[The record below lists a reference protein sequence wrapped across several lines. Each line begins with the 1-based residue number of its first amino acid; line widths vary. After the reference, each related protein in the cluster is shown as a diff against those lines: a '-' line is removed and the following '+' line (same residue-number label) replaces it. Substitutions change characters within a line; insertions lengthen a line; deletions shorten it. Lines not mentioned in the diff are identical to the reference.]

1 MKTLTNLVKGNLKS
15 SKAKSVLI
23 CITIMLTTTLLTS
36 VGIICNNWLKTNKA
50 ATIEYSGSFE
60 GIYKRVN
67 KDKLDIIKNN
77 ASIDQY
83 GIYKAIGTSQYEDS
97 NLGLIYADNTIKN
110 MANIKFEDGNMPEKE
125 NEIAIESGY
134 LNLLNNGAK
143 IGDKI
148 KLSYESLSTGEIKE
162 KEFIL
167 SGILQTSDISKAQKS
182 YSAIISK
189 SYFVS
194 EEVDE
199 NTKYNVYINIVK
211 PKKLTAD
218 EVKESIL
225 SIAKN
230 MGIEEYDVRINTDYI
245 NASNPD
251 PQVIAGGIVV
261 ALIII
266 LSSMLVIYSIFY
278 VSVINKVHE
287 YGKLRAVGATKRQ
300 IRKIIL
306 REGFILSCISIPLG
320 IAIGYLIGQVVILK
334 ALKMDRYGV
343 GGMNIF
349 IAIGVAVITVI
360 SVLLSLLKPMKMACN
375 ISPVEAMRYDGNDSK
390 QKKRKGYEE
399 INLKKI
405 TFANLSRNKK
415 RTVITLL
422 SLSLSGIL
430 FIVASTIM
438 NCMNPENMAKDHS
451 LGDIT
456 VYLDNYD
463 WNEDGSNNLYDI
475 QANNPLGKEMCER
488 LENIPGVKKINM
500 EKSAWASIDIG
511 AGEKNLEDIQGFDK
525 EFYDE
530 LSEHLVEGEINKEAL
545 ESGEGLVYT
554 HPSYAKEFGIKV
566 GSTQV
571 ITIYDGKDSYKKE
584 FTVLALVDI
593 GGASIRIPES
603 VMDSLIKTDTTIR
616 VGLEVKKDML
626 KSVEEEIKNI
636 TDNDEYLSYGT
647 LEDSIETYKKS
658 MAITSV
664 LIYSLVIIIGVIG
677 LMNLINTMIT
687 SIITRKRELGILQ
700 AIGLSDKQLVKMLQ
714 IEGLFYTVGTLLI
727 TLTLGNIL
735 GYIAVIIFRNTG
747 ASYAI
752 YDYPLTQTIIMIV
765 AITLVQILITYM
777 VTNNFKKDS
786 LVDRIRYSEI
796 GKVKELRS

>member
-110 MANIKFEDGNMPEKE
+110 MANIKFEDGTMPEKE

-334 ALKMDRYGV
+334 ALKMDRYGI

-554 HPSYAKEFGIKV
+554 HPSYAKEIGIKV

-616 VGLEVKKDML
+616 VGLEIKKDML

-658 MAITSV
+658 MSITSV

-786 LVDRIRYSEI
+786 LVDRIRYSE
-796 GKVKELRS
+796 

>member
-110 MANIKFEDGNMPEKE
+110 MANIKFEDGTMPEKE

-251 PQVIAGGIVV
+251 SQVIAGGIIV

-554 HPSYAKEFGIKV
+554 HPSYAKEIGIKV

-786 LVDRIRYSEI
+786 LVDRIRYSE
-796 GKVKELRS
+796 

>member
-83 GIYKAIGTSQYEDS
+83 EIYKAIGTSQYEDS

-110 MANIKFEDGNMPEKE
+110 MANIKFEDGTMPEKE

-554 HPSYAKEFGIKV
+554 HPSYAKEIGIKV

-616 VGLEVKKDML
+616 VGLEIKKDML

-786 LVDRIRYSEI
+786 LVDRIRYSE
-796 GKVKELRS
+796 

>member
-110 MANIKFEDGNMPEKE
+110 MANIKFEDGTMPEKE

-251 PQVIAGGIVV
+251 PQVIAGGIIV

-300 IRKIIL
+300 IRKRIL

-554 HPSYAKEFGIKV
+554 HPSYAKEIGIKV

-603 VMDSLIKTDTTIR
+603 VMDSLIKTDTNIR

-786 LVDRIRYSEI
+786 LVDRIRYSE
-796 GKVKELRS
+796 

>member
-251 PQVIAGGIVV
+251 PQVIAGGIIV

-584 FTVLALVDI
+584 FTVLALVYI

-786 LVDRIRYSEI
+786 LVDRIRYSE
-796 GKVKELRS
+796 

>member
-110 MANIKFEDGNMPEKE
+110 MANIKFEDGTMPEKE

-545 ESGEGLVYT
+545 ESGEALVYT
-554 HPSYAKEFGIKV
+554 HPSYAKEIGIKV

-616 VGLEVKKDML
+616 VGLEIKKDML

-786 LVDRIRYSEI
+786 LVDRIRYSE
-796 GKVKELRS
+796 

>member
-251 PQVIAGGIVV
+251 PQVIAGGIIV

-603 VMDSLIKTDTTIR
+603 VMNSLIKTDTTIR

-786 LVDRIRYSEI
+786 LVDRIRYSE
-796 GKVKELRS
+796 

>member
-77 ASIDQY
+77 ANIDQY

-110 MANIKFEDGNMPEKE
+110 MANIKFEDGTMPEKE

-251 PQVIAGGIVV
+251 PQVIAGGIIV

-554 HPSYAKEFGIKV
+554 HPSYAKEIGIKV

-616 VGLEVKKDML
+616 VGLEVKKYML

-786 LVDRIRYSEI
+786 LVDRIRYSE
-796 GKVKELRS
+796 

>member
-110 MANIKFEDGNMPEKE
+110 MANIKFEDGTMPEKE

-251 PQVIAGGIVV
+251 PQVIAGGIIV

-554 HPSYAKEFGIKV
+554 HPSYAKEIGIKV

-571 ITIYDGKDSYKKE
+571 ITIYDGKDSYNKE

-616 VGLEVKKDML
+616 VGLEIKKDML

-786 LVDRIRYSEI
+786 LVDRIRYSE
-796 GKVKELRS
+796 

>member
-83 GIYKAIGTSQYEDS
+83 GIYKAVGTSQYEDS

-110 MANIKFEDGNMPEKE
+110 MANIKFEDGTMPEKE

-511 AGEKNLEDIQGFDK
+511 AGEKNLENIQGFDK

-554 HPSYAKEFGIKV
+554 HPSYAKEIGIKV

-616 VGLEVKKDML
+616 VGLEIKKDML

-786 LVDRIRYSEI
+786 LVDRIRYSE
-796 GKVKELRS
+796 

>member
-36 VGIICNNWLKTNKA
+36 VGIICSNWLKTNKA

-110 MANIKFEDGNMPEKE
+110 MANIKFEDGTMPEKE

-554 HPSYAKEFGIKV
+554 HPSYAKEIGIKV

-571 ITIYDGKDSYKKE
+571 ITIYDGKDSYKKK

-664 LIYSLVIIIGVIG
+664 LIYFLVIIIGVIG

-786 LVDRIRYSEI
+786 LVDRIRYSE
-796 GKVKELRS
+796 

>member
-36 VGIICNNWLKTNKA
+36 VGIICSNWLKTNKA

-110 MANIKFEDGNMPEKE
+110 MANIKFEDGTMPEKE

-554 HPSYAKEFGIKV
+554 HPSYAKEIGIKV

-616 VGLEVKKDML
+616 VGLEIKKDML

-727 TLTLGNIL
+727 ILTLGNIL

-786 LVDRIRYSEI
+786 LVDRIRYSE
-796 GKVKELRS
+796 

>member
-110 MANIKFEDGNMPEKE
+110 MANIKFEDGTMPKKE

-554 HPSYAKEFGIKV
+554 HPSYAKEIGIKV

-616 VGLEVKKDML
+616 VGLEIKKDML

-786 LVDRIRYSEI
+786 LVDRIRYSE
-796 GKVKELRS
+796 

>member
-110 MANIKFEDGNMPEKE
+110 MANIKFEDGTMPEKE

-475 QANNPLGKEMCER
+475 QSNNPLGKEMCER

-554 HPSYAKEFGIKV
+554 HPSYAKEIGIKV

-786 LVDRIRYSEI
+786 LVDRIRYSE
-796 GKVKELRS
+796 

>member
-110 MANIKFEDGNMPEKE
+110 MANIKFEDGTMPEKE

-554 HPSYAKEFGIKV
+554 HPSYAKEIGINV

-616 VGLEVKKDML
+616 VGLEIKKDML

-786 LVDRIRYSEI
+786 LVDRIRYSE
-796 GKVKELRS
+796 

>member
-110 MANIKFEDGNMPEKE
+110 MANIKFEDGTMPEKE

-211 PKKLTAD
+211 PKKLTVD

-251 PQVIAGGIVV
+251 PQVIAGGIIV

-554 HPSYAKEFGIKV
+554 HPSYAKEIGIKV

-786 LVDRIRYSEI
+786 LVDRIRYSE
-796 GKVKELRS
+796 

>member
-110 MANIKFEDGNMPEKE
+110 MANIKFEDGTMPEKE

-554 HPSYAKEFGIKV
+554 HPSYAKEIGIKV

-616 VGLEVKKDML
+616 VGLEIKKDML

-677 LMNLINTMIT
+677 FMNLINTMIT

-786 LVDRIRYSEI
+786 LVDRIRYSE
-796 GKVKELRS
+796 

>member
-251 PQVIAGGIVV
+251 PQVIAGGIIV

-438 NCMNPENMAKDHS
+438 NCMNPENMVKDHS

-786 LVDRIRYSEI
+786 LVDRIRYSE
-796 GKVKELRS
+796 

>member
-110 MANIKFEDGNMPEKE
+110 MANIKFEDGTMPEKE

-554 HPSYAKEFGIKV
+554 HPSYAKEIGIKV

-571 ITIYDGKDSYKKE
+571 ITIYDGKDYYKKE

-616 VGLEVKKDML
+616 VGLEIKKDML

-786 LVDRIRYSEI
+786 LVDRIRYSE
-796 GKVKELRS
+796 

>member
-36 VGIICNNWLKTNKA
+36 VGSICNKWLKTNKA

-110 MANIKFEDGNMPEKE
+110 MANIKFEDGTMPEKE

-251 PQVIAGGIVV
+251 PQVIAGGIIV

-554 HPSYAKEFGIKV
+554 HPSYAKEIGIKV

-677 LMNLINTMIT
+677 FMNLINTMIT

-786 LVDRIRYSEI
+786 LVDRIRYSE
-796 GKVKELRS
+796 

>member
-110 MANIKFEDGNMPEKE
+110 MANIKFEDGTMPEKE

-554 HPSYAKEFGIKV
+554 HPSYAKEIGIKV

-593 GGASIRIPES
+593 GGASIRIPKS

-616 VGLEVKKDML
+616 VGLEIKKDML

-636 TDNDEYLSYGT
+636 ADNDEYLSYGT

-786 LVDRIRYSEI
+786 LVDRIRYSE
-796 GKVKELRS
+796 

>member
-110 MANIKFEDGNMPEKE
+110 MANIKFEDGTMPEKE

-245 NASNPD
+245 NASNQD
-251 PQVIAGGIVV
+251 PQVIAGGIIV

-500 EKSAWASIDIG
+500 EKSAWASIDIS

-554 HPSYAKEFGIKV
+554 HPSYAKEIGIKV

-777 VTNNFKKDS
+777 ITNNFKKDS
-786 LVDRIRYSEI
+786 LVDRIRYSE
-796 GKVKELRS
+796 

>member
-110 MANIKFEDGNMPEKE
+110 MANIKFEDGTMPEKE

-554 HPSYAKEFGIKV
+554 HPSYAKEIGIKV

-636 TDNDEYLSYGT
+636 TDNDEYLSYGI

-786 LVDRIRYSEI
+786 LVDRIRYSE
-796 GKVKELRS
+796 

>member
-110 MANIKFEDGNMPEKE
+110 MANIKFEDGTMPEKE

-251 PQVIAGGIVV
+251 PQVIAGGIIV

-554 HPSYAKEFGIKV
+554 HPSYAKEIGIKV

-616 VGLEVKKDML
+616 VGLEIKKDML

-677 LMNLINTMIT
+677 FMNLINTMIT

-786 LVDRIRYSEI
+786 LVDRIRYSE
-796 GKVKELRS
+796 

>member
-110 MANIKFEDGNMPEKE
+110 MANIKFEDGTMPEKE

-554 HPSYAKEFGIKV
+554 HPSYAKEIGIKV

-616 VGLEVKKDML
+616 VGLEIKKDML

-786 LVDRIRYSEI
+786 LVDMIRYSE
-796 GKVKELRS
+796 

>member
-110 MANIKFEDGNMPEKE
+110 MANIKFEDGTMPEKE

-251 PQVIAGGIVV
+251 PQVIAGGIIV

-300 IRKIIL
+300 IRKRIL

-786 LVDRIRYSEI
+786 LVDRIRYSE
-796 GKVKELRS
+796 

>member
-251 PQVIAGGIVV
+251 PQVIAGGIIV

-545 ESGEGLVYT
+545 ESGERIVYT
-554 HPSYAKEFGIKV
+554 HPSYAKEIGIKV

-616 VGLEVKKDML
+616 VGLEIKKDML

-786 LVDRIRYSEI
+786 LVDRIRYSE
-796 GKVKELRS
+796 

>member
-251 PQVIAGGIVV
+251 PQVIAGGIIV

-765 AITLVQILITYM
+765 AITLVKILITYM

-786 LVDRIRYSEI
+786 LVDRIRYSE
-796 GKVKELRS
+796 

>member
-110 MANIKFEDGNMPEKE
+110 MANIKFEDGTMPEKE
-125 NEIAIESGY
+125 NEIAIERGY

-251 PQVIAGGIVV
+251 PQVIAGGIIV

-554 HPSYAKEFGIKV
+554 HPSYAKEIGIKV

-786 LVDRIRYSEI
+786 LVDRIRYSE
-796 GKVKELRS
+796 

>member
-566 GSTQV
+566 GSMQV

-786 LVDRIRYSEI
+786 LVDRIRYSE
-796 GKVKELRS
+796 

>member
-110 MANIKFEDGNMPEKE
+110 MANIKFEDGTMPEKE

-287 YGKLRAVGATKRQ
+287 YGKLRAVGATNRQ

-554 HPSYAKEFGIKV
+554 HPSYAKEIGIKV

-616 VGLEVKKDML
+616 VGLEIKKDML

-786 LVDRIRYSEI
+786 LVDRIRYSE
-796 GKVKELRS
+796 

>member
-110 MANIKFEDGNMPEKE
+110 MANIKFEDGTMPEKE

-148 KLSYESLSTGEIKE
+148 KLSYESLSTGELKE

-167 SGILQTSDISKAQKS
+167 SGILQTTDISKAQKS

-251 PQVIAGGIVV
+251 PQVIAGGIIV

-438 NCMNPENMAKDHS
+438 NCMNPENMVKDHS

-554 HPSYAKEFGIKV
+554 HPSYAKEIGIKV

-786 LVDRIRYSEI
+786 LVDRIRYSE
-796 GKVKELRS
+796 

>member
-110 MANIKFEDGNMPEKE
+110 MANIKFEDGTMPEKE

-251 PQVIAGGIVV
+251 PQVIAGGIIV

-399 INLKKI
+399 INLNKI

-554 HPSYAKEFGIKV
+554 HPSYAKEIGIKV

-786 LVDRIRYSEI
+786 LVDRIRYSE
-796 GKVKELRS
+796 

>member
-36 VGIICNNWLKTNKA
+36 VVIICNNWLKTNKA

-110 MANIKFEDGNMPEKE
+110 MANIKFEDGTMPEKE

-554 HPSYAKEFGIKV
+554 HPSYAKEIGIKV

-616 VGLEVKKDML
+616 VGLEIKKDML

-786 LVDRIRYSEI
+786 LVDRIRYSE
-796 GKVKELRS
+796 

>member
-110 MANIKFEDGNMPEKE
+110 MANIKFEDGTMPEKE

-251 PQVIAGGIVV
+251 PQVIAGGIIV

-752 YDYPLTQTIIMIV
+752 YEYPLTQTIIMIV

-786 LVDRIRYSEI
+786 LVDRIRYSE
-796 GKVKELRS
+796 

>member
-36 VGIICNNWLKTNKA
+36 VGIICSNWLKTNKA

-110 MANIKFEDGNMPEKE
+110 MANIKFEDGTMPEKE

-360 SVLLSLLKPMKMACN
+360 SVLLSL
-375 ISPVEAMRYDGNDSK
+375 
-390 QKKRKGYEE
+390 
-399 INLKKI
+399 
-405 TFANLSRNKK
+405 
-415 RTVITLL
+415 
-422 SLSLSGIL
+422 SLSGIL

-554 HPSYAKEFGIKV
+554 HPSYAKEIGIKV

-616 VGLEVKKDML
+616 VGLEIKKDML

-786 LVDRIRYSEI
+786 LVDRIRYSE
-796 GKVKELRS
+796 

>member
-1 MKTLTNLVKGNLKS
+1 MKTLINLVKGNLKS

-110 MANIKFEDGNMPEKE
+110 MANIKFEDGTMPEKE

-251 PQVIAGGIVV
+251 PQVIAGGIIV

-554 HPSYAKEFGIKV
+554 HPSYAKEIGIKV

-786 LVDRIRYSEI
+786 LVDRIRYSE
-796 GKVKELRS
+796 

>member
-110 MANIKFEDGNMPEKE
+110 MANIKFEDGTMPEKE

-218 EVKESIL
+218 EVKERIL

-554 HPSYAKEFGIKV
+554 HPSYAKEIGIKV

-616 VGLEVKKDML
+616 VGLEIKKDML

-786 LVDRIRYSEI
+786 LVDRIRYSE
-796 GKVKELRS
+796 

>member
-110 MANIKFEDGNMPEKE
+110 MANIKFEDGIMPEKE

-554 HPSYAKEFGIKV
+554 HPSYAKEIGIKV

-786 LVDRIRYSEI
+786 LVDRIRYSE
-796 GKVKELRS
+796 

>member
-110 MANIKFEDGNMPEKE
+110 MANIKFEDGTMPEKE

-189 SYFVS
+189 LYFVS

-218 EVKESIL
+218 GVKESIL

-554 HPSYAKEFGIKV
+554 HPSYAKEIGIKV

-616 VGLEVKKDML
+616 VGLEIKKDML

-786 LVDRIRYSEI
+786 LVDRIRYSE
-796 GKVKELRS
+796 